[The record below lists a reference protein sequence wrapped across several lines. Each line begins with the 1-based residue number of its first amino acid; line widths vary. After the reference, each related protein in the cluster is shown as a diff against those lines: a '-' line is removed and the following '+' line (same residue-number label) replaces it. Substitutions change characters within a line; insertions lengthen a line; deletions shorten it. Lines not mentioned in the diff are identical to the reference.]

1 MTRGAHSRL
10 AKPGP
15 AEPFMR
21 ASSMA
26 LIVQKYGGT
35 SVGDVD
41 RIKNVA
47 QRIQKTRAEG
57 HGLIVVV
64 SARSGVTNEL
74 IAKAKA
80 ISDRPDTRELDMLL
94 AIGEQE
100 TIALTAMA
108 LHAIGV
114 PAVSY
119 TGAQAGI
126 VTDQVFTKAKIKQI
140 VPKGVLKDLKEG
152 KVVIVAGFQGI
163 NEAGQ
168 ITTLGRGGSDLTAI
182 ALAAACKADKCE
194 IYTDVDGVYT
204 ADPRVVKTAQ
214 KIDEISYD
222 EMLELASLGS
232 KVMQSRSVEFAKKY
246 GVVFEVR
253 SSFNH
258 NPGTIVKEEVAYM
271 EKVVVRGVAV
281 DKDQAKVVISGLPD
295 KPASAATIFN
305 ALAEANINVDM
316 IVQNVAHT
324 GGVDLTFTVQRDDAQ
339 SAVKVLPPV
348 LKKLGGGSIKA
359 FDNIAKLSVV
369 GVGMRTHAGVAA
381 ALFTALG
388 DKGINIQLIGTS
400 EIKITLAVDR
410 TKADEAVRAAHEAF
424 GLSK

>member
-1 MTRGAHSRL
+1 
-10 AKPGP
+10 
-15 AEPFMR
+15 
-21 ASSMA
+21 MA

-35 SVGDVD
+35 SVGDTD

-47 QRIQKTRAEG
+47 QRIKVSQAEG
-57 HGLIVVV
+57 HSLVVVV

-80 ISDRPDTRELDMLL
+80 ITDRPDTREMDMLL

-108 LHAIGV
+108 LHAIGI

-126 VTDQVFTKAKIKQI
+126 FTDQVFTKAKIKKI
-140 VPKGVLKDLKEG
+140 NPKPILKDLKEG

-163 NEAGQ
+163 NEDGQ

-182 ALAAACKADKCE
+182 ALAAACKADVCQ

-204 ADPRVVKTAQ
+204 ADPRIVKNAK
-214 KIDEISYD
+214 KIKEISYD

-295 KPASAATIFN
+295 KPAAAATIFT
-305 ALAEANINVDM
+305 ALADASINVDM

-339 SAVKVLPPV
+339 SAVKVLPAV
-348 LKKLGGGSIKA
+348 LKKLGGGEVKA

-381 ALFTALG
+381 KLFTALG
-388 DKGINIQLIGTS
+388 EAGINIQLIGTS
-400 EIKITLAVDR
+400 EIKITVAVDR
-410 TKADEAVRAAHEAF
+410 TKADEATRAAHEVF

>member
-1 MTRGAHSRL
+1 
-10 AKPGP
+10 
-15 AEPFMR
+15 
-21 ASSMA
+21 MA

-47 QRIQKTRAEG
+47 QRIRRTREEG
-57 HGLIVVV
+57 NGLVIVV

-74 IAKAKA
+74 IARAKA
-80 ISDRPDTRELDMLL
+80 ITDRPDTREMDMLL

-108 LHAIGV
+108 LQAIGV

-126 VTDQVFTKAKIKQI
+126 LTDQVFTKAKIKQI
-140 VPKGVLKDLKEG
+140 VPKGILKDLKAG

-163 NEAGQ
+163 NEEGQ

-182 ALAAACKADKCE
+182 ALAAAVKADKCE

-204 ADPRVVKTAQ
+204 ADPRIVKTAQ

-305 ALAEANINVDM
+305 ALAEAGINVDM

-339 SAVKVLPPV
+339 SAVKVLPAV
-348 LKKLGGGSIKA
+348 LKKLGGGEIKA

>member
-1 MTRGAHSRL
+1 
-10 AKPGP
+10 
-15 AEPFMR
+15 
-21 ASSMA
+21 MA

-47 QRIQKTRAEG
+47 KRIQATRAEG
-57 HGLIVVV
+57 HSLVIVV

-74 IAKAKA
+74 IARAKA
-80 ISDRPDTRELDMLL
+80 ITDRPDTREMDMLL

-108 LHAIGV
+108 LQAIGV

-126 VTDQVFTKAKIKQI
+126 FTDEVFTKAKIKKMN
-140 VPKGVLKDLKEG
+140 PKPILKDLKAG

-204 ADPRVVKTAQ
+204 ADPRIVKTAR
-214 KIDEISYD
+214 KIVEISYD

-281 DKDQAKVVISGLPD
+281 DKDQAKVVISSLPD
-295 KPASAATIFN
+295 KPASAASIFK
-305 ALAEANINVDM
+305 ALADAGINVDM

-324 GGVDLTFTVQRDDAQ
+324 GGVDLTFTVQRDDAT
-339 SAVKVLPPV
+339 SAVKVLPAV
-348 LKKLGGGSIKA
+348 LKKLGGGEIKA

-381 ALFTALG
+381 TLFSALG
-388 DKGINIQLIGTS
+388 DAGINIQLIGTS
-400 EIKITLAVDR
+400 EIKITVAVDR
-410 TKADEAVRAAHEAF
+410 ARADEAQRAAHEVF
-424 GLSK
+424 GLGKQG

>member
-1 MTRGAHSRL
+1 
-10 AKPGP
+10 
-15 AEPFMR
+15 
-21 ASSMA
+21 MA

-35 SVGDVD
+35 SVGDID

-47 QRIQKTRAEG
+47 NRIKKSRDEG
-57 HGLIVVV
+57 HSLVIVV

-80 ISDRPDTRELDMLL
+80 ISDSPSTREMDMLL

-108 LHAIGV
+108 LHAINI

-126 VTDQVFTKAKIKQI
+126 FTDEVFTKAKIKKI
-140 VPKGVLKDLKEG
+140 NPKPILKDLKEG

-163 NEAGQ
+163 NEEGQ

-204 ADPRVVKTAQ
+204 ADPRIVKTAQ
-214 KIDEISYD
+214 KLEEISYD

-281 DKDQAKVVISGLPD
+281 DKDQAKVAITNVPN
-295 KPASAATIFN
+295 KPATAATIFK
-305 ALAEANINVDM
+305 ALADANINVDM
-316 IVQNVAHT
+316 IVQAVGQTGVA
-324 GGVDLTFTVQRDDAQ
+324 DLTFTVQRDDAQ
-339 SAVKVLPPV
+339 NAVRVLPAV
-348 LKKLGGGSIKA
+348 LAQLGGGEVKA
-359 FDNIAKLSVV
+359 YDNIAKLSVV

-381 ALFTALG
+381 TLFTALG
-388 DKGINIQLIGTS
+388 DKGVNIQLIATS
-400 EIKITLAVDR
+400 EIKITVAVDR
-410 TKADEAVRAAHEAF
+410 AKADEANRAAHTAF
-424 GLSK
+424 GLDK

>member
-1 MTRGAHSRL
+1 
-10 AKPGP
+10 
-15 AEPFMR
+15 
-21 ASSMA
+21 MA

-47 QRIQKTRAEG
+47 RRIRATRDEG
-57 HGLIVVV
+57 HSLVVVV

-74 IAKAKA
+74 IARAKA
-80 ISDRPDTRELDMLL
+80 INERPDTRELDMLL

-108 LHAIGV
+108 LHAIDV

-126 VTDQVFTKAKIKQI
+126 RTDQVFTKAKIKKI
-140 VPKGVLKDLKEG
+140 NPKPILQDLKEG
-152 KVVIVAGFQGI
+152 KAVIVAGFQGI
-163 NEAGQ
+163 NDDGQ

-204 ADPRVVKTAQ
+204 ADPRIVKTAR
-214 KIDEISYD
+214 KLPELSYD

-271 EKVVVRGVAV
+271 EKVVVRGVAL

-295 KPASAATIFN
+295 KPASAAAIFT
-305 ALAEANINVDM
+305 ALAEASINVDM

-324 GGVDLTFTVQRDDAQ
+324 GGVDLTFTVQRDDAG
-339 SAVKVLPPV
+339 SAAKLLPGV
-348 LKKLGGGSIKA
+348 LKKLGGGEVKS

-369 GVGMRTHAGVAA
+369 GVGMRTHSGVAA
-381 ALFTALG
+381 TLFSALG
-388 DKGINIQLIGTS
+388 EAGINIQLIGTS
-400 EIKITLAVDR
+400 EIKITVAVDR
-410 TKADEAVRAAHEAF
+410 AKADDAMRAAHEAF
-424 GLSK
+424 GLAK

>member
-1 MTRGAHSRL
+1 
-10 AKPGP
+10 
-15 AEPFMR
+15 
-21 ASSMA
+21 MA

-57 HGLIVVV
+57 HRLVVVV

-74 IAKAKA
+74 IARAKA
-80 ISDRPDTRELDMLL
+80 INDHPDTREMDMLL

-108 LHAIGV
+108 LHALSI

-126 VTDQVFTKAKIKQI
+126 FTDQVFTKAKIKKINPQPI
-140 VPKGVLKDLKEG
+140 LKDLQDG

-163 NEAGQ
+163 NEEGQ

-182 ALAAACKADKCE
+182 ALAAACQADKCE

-204 ADPRVVKTAQ
+204 ADPRIVKNAK

-232 KVMQSRSVEFAKKY
+232 KVMQSRSVEFAKQY

-271 EKVVVRGVAV
+271 EKVVVRGVAL
-281 DKDQAKVVISGLPD
+281 DKDQAKVVISSLPD
-295 KPASAATIFN
+295 KPATAATIFN
-305 ALAEANINVDM
+305 ALANASINVDM
-316 IVQNVAHT
+316 IVQTVGHT
-324 GGVDLTFTVQRDDAQ
+324 GSVDLTFTVQRDDAAN
-339 SAVKVLPPV
+339 AVKVLPAI
-348 LKKLGGGSIKA
+348 LAQIGGGELKA

-381 ALFTALG
+381 TLFTALG
-388 DKGINIQLIGTS
+388 NAGINIQLIATS
-400 EIKITLAVDR
+400 EIKITVAVDR
-410 TKADEAVRAAHEAF
+410 ARAEEAQRAAHDAF
-424 GLSK
+424 ALGK